1 MSGKPIRA
9 AVIGLGRIG
18 SSFDDEIG
26 AFQPF
31 ASVPHSHAASYQ
43 AAEEVTLVA
52 GADPHPGQREAFIR
66 KWEFDRNHVYA
77 DYREMLERERPDI
90 VSICTTAK
98 PRPSILLAVVKAN
111 AGVRAIWAEKP
122 IAFSLEEADQ
132 MVDACRRAG
141 ILLAFGA
148 SRCWDVVYNRMRQL
162 VEMGEI
168 GRPLQVNAFASCQLS
183 HNGSHLLTLVRY
195 LAGGDCRWVFGAM
208 ESDEEARGDDD
219 LAGNGYLQFDNGVQA
234 FVRTMACGTADWTL
248 DVIGTEGRLRAIND
262 GEEVEFW
269 KRGTPT
275 LPGRRREPVRQLFPR
290 PRVNQSANLR
300 AVQDLVTGLKTG
312 KPPNC
317 DGEAGRQALEI
328 AIALRESHR
337 RGGMR
342 VDLPL
347 ADRSLRINSS
357 ETLQGEEPALIRRRR
372 AAEAGNR

>member
-43 AAEEVTLVA
+43 AAKEVTLVA
-52 GADPHPGQREAFIR
+52 GADPHPEQRKAFIQR
-66 KWEFDRNHVYA
+66 WGLDRNCVYG
-77 DYREMLERERPDI
+77 DYREMLERERPEI

-98 PRPSILLAVVKAN
+98 PRPRILLAVVKAN
-111 AGVRAIWAEKP
+111 AGVKAIWAEKP
-122 IAFSLEEADQ
+122 IAISLKDADR

-148 SRCWDVVYNRMRQL
+148 SRCWDAVYNRMREL

-168 GRPLQVNAFASCQLS
+168 GRPLQVNAFGSCQLS

-208 ESDEEARGDDD
+208 ESDEESREDDD

-234 FVRTMACGTADWTL
+234 YVRSMACGPAEWEF
-248 DVIGTEGRLRAIND
+248 DVIGTDGRLRAVND

-269 KRGTPT
+269 KVGRPT
-275 LPGRRREPVRQLFPR
+275 LPGRRRESIRQIFPR
-290 PRVNQSANLR
+290 PRVNESANLR
-300 AVQDLVTGLKTG
+300 TVQNLVNGLKTG